1 MPGLKLGRPR
11 LTQTA
16 RFKKHMNVYLQSIWA
31 MFVKKMTF
39 GKALLLASGFTS
51 STFVGFWMA
60 TTMPAAMPF
69 WLGVTVAIVAA
80 AVLDGIVVYTAF
92 SPDQGY
98 WNWLTVAVALV
109 GSVAVTLALFMNF
122 YAPQLHVIFAILG
135 FVFSRFMASEN
146 SGTGL
151 VALSTPESR
160 DQLISQLILANL
172 DNEAI
177 FTIVKGN
184 RAKSLARIKEIR
196 DGLA

>member
-1 MPGLKLGRPR
+1 
-11 LTQTA
+11 
-16 RFKKHMNVYLQSIWA
+16 MNVYLQSIWA